1 MKVQFTMDQEL
12 ARFELPAAVQERLE
26 ALLDRQ
32 DRGEP
37 LCEAE
42 RREAE
47 GLVEM
52 AEFLSLLRLRAE
64 RTSSS
69 PASRV
74 GFPSGCVAR
83 SSSAR
88 SSDASIV
95 NSRSRGRLPLSRRSH
110 RAGRCRRT
118 DDAGQPGP
126 CCVSCSLRKAARQ
139 RAPDPQSG
147 ESVHLYHPRRIAWDD
162 HFRWDGVHIRG
173 LTARGR
179 ATVAALKT
187 NRPLMVA
194 IRREEVA
201 LGRHPQG

>member
-37 LCEAE
+37 LSEAE

-69 PASRV
+69 PAS
-74 GFPSGCVAR
+74 
-83 SSSAR
+83 
-88 SSDASIV
+88 
-95 NSRSRGRLPLSRRSH
+95 
-110 RAGRCRRT
+110 
-118 DDAGQPGP
+118 
-126 CCVSCSLRKAARQ
+126 
-139 RAPDPQSG
+139 
-147 ESVHLYHPRRIAWDD
+147 
-162 HFRWDGVHIRG
+162 
-173 LTARGR
+173 
-179 ATVAALKT
+179 
-187 NRPLMVA
+187 
-194 IRREEVA
+194 
-201 LGRHPQG
+201 